1 MGRKKSPT
9 EILLRA
15 KEKGSGRDT
24 RIVDGN
30 PVFTKLQRAV
40 EKRYQNRVDLWHEYV
55 YFALRLTLGVF
66 ANPLLNRYARKNS
79 GASPYDLESLKGFV
93 RVMAYGIEGAEGI
106 DEACKE
112 TVRKYWNDFTA
123 AWRRANP
130 EIPREIT
137 RSVTNVCL
145 LCAFLS

>member
-9 EILLRA
+9 ETLLRA

-30 PVFTKLQRAV
+30 PVFTKLQPAV
-40 EKRYQNRVDLWHEYV
+40 KKRYQNKVDLWHEYV
-55 YFALRLTLGVF
+55 YFALRLGDF
-66 ANPLLNRYARKNS
+66 ANPLLNRYARQNS
-79 GASPYDLESLKGFV
+79 EASPYDLESLKGFV
-93 RVMAYGIEGAEGI
+93 REMAYGIDGAEGI
-106 DEACKE
+106 DMACKE

-123 AWRRANP
+123 AWRRGNP

-145 LCAFLS
+145 LRAFFS

>member
-1 MGRKKSPT
+1 MGRKKSPAET
-9 EILLRA
+9 LRRA

-30 PVFTKLQRAV
+30 PVFTELQPAV
-40 EKRYQNRVDLWHEYV
+40 KKRYQNKIDLWHEYV
-55 YFALRLTLGVF
+55 YIALRLGNF
-66 ANPLLNRYARKNS
+66 ANLLLNRYVRQNS
-79 GASPYDLESLKGFV
+79 DASPYDLESLKGFV
-93 RVMAYGIEGAEGI
+93 REMAYGIDGAEGI

-123 AWRRANP
+123 AWRRSNP

-145 LCAFLS
+145 LCAFFS